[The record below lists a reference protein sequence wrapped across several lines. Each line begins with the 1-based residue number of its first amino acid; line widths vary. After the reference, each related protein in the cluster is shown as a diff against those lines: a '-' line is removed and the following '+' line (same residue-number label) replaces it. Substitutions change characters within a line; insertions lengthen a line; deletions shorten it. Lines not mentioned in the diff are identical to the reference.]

1 MQDFRNVDAWK
12 KAHALVLSV
21 YRETQTMPREE
32 VFGVTMQLR
41 RGATAVATRI
51 AEGTGRNNNAEFAA
65 DLRRAMASSN
75 ELEYLMLLAR
85 DLGYWKPE
93 LCERL
98 VADAIEVRKM
108 IFGLVRKL

>member
-1 MQDFRNVDAWK
+1 MQDFRNVEAWQ

-21 YRETQTMPREE
+21 YHETKTMPREE

-41 RGATAVATRI
+41 RGAMAVATRI
-51 AEGTGRNNNAEFAA
+51 AEGSGRTSDAEFAV
-65 DLRRAMASSN
+65 DLRRAAASSN
-75 ELEYLMLLAR
+75 ELEYLMLLTR

>member
-1 MQDFRNVDAWK
+1 MQDFRNVDAWQ

-21 YRETQTMPREE
+21 YHETKTMPREE

-41 RGATAVATRI
+41 RGAMAVATRI
-51 AEGTGRNNNAEFAA
+51 AEGSGRTSDAEFAV
-65 DLRRAMASSN
+65 DLRRAAASCN
-75 ELEYLMLLAR
+75 EVEYMFVLTR
-85 DLGYWKPE
+85 DLGYLKPE

-98 VADAIEVRKM
+98 VADAVEVRKM

>member
-12 KAHALVLSV
+12 KAHALVLAI
-21 YRETQTMPREE
+21 YGETQTLPREE

-41 RGATAVATRI
+41 RGAVAIATRI
-51 AEGTGRNNNAEFAA
+51 AEGTGRSNNVEYGV
-65 DLRRAMASSN
+65 DLRRAAASSN
-75 ELEYLMLLAR
+75 ELEYLMLLTR
-85 DLGYWKPE
+85 DLGYWKPD